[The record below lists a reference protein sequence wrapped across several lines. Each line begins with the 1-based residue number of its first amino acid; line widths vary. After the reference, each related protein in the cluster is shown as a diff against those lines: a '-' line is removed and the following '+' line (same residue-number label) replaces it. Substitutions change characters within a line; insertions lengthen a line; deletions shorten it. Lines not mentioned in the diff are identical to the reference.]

1 MILNLAGLASLFK
14 SYNAAFQNAFAK
26 AAPQWQDVAT
36 KVPSTG
42 EANLFAFLGHF
53 PQMREWLGDRQVKN
67 MKASNYTLVN
77 KTFESTVSVPK
88 TKIADDTFNIFAPM
102 FEFMGDAAARHADE
116 IVFAALAAGATSTC
130 YDGQYFFDTDHPI
143 VVSGAASTASNY
155 DATGGGNLWALLDTK
170 RPLKPFIYQER
181 EPIKFESLSKDS
193 DEYVMMKN
201 ELLFGAQGRA
211 AAGYGL
217 WQMAY
222 GSLNTLDSTNVQAYA
237 ATMMARKS
245 DEGAPLS
252 IMPDTCVVGPSNWA
266 AARALFLV
274 PTLSGG
280 AANPNFGLCKVLVSP
295 YLT

>member
-14 SYNAAFQNAFAK
+14 SFNAAFQKAFA
-26 AAPQWQDVAT
+26 AAETQWAQIAT
-36 KVPSTG
+36 KIPSST
-42 EANLFAFLGHF
+42 ESNLYAFLGHF
-53 PQMREWLGDRQVKN
+53 PKMREWVGDRQLKN
-67 MKASNYTLVN
+67 MKASNYTLEN
-77 KTFESTVSVPK
+77 KQFESSVAVPK
-88 TKIADDTFNIFAPM
+88 PKIEDDTYGVFAPM
-102 FEFMGDAAARHADE
+102 IEFMGDAAARHPDE
-116 IVFAALAAGATSTC
+116 LVFAALAAGASALC

-143 VVSGAASTASNY
+143 VVDGAASTASNY

-170 RPLKPFIYQER
+170 RPLKPLIYQER
-181 EPIKFESLSKDS
+181 QPIKFASFQKDS
-193 DEYVMMKN
+193 DEHVFMRN
-201 ELLFGAQGRA
+201 EFVYGADGRA

-237 ATMMARKS
+237 ATMMALKS
-245 DEGAPLS
+245 DEGAPLG